1 MRNERRHGNQRE
13 PARVSGESGT
23 TQAGEVRARWAWVEP
38 CVWTDRMLT
47 TLETRVKGGMWSSDG
62 PTRILPNAG
71 CSPVTQSVGKKSVR
85 GNGEPSTGEPYAG
98 NPPVR
103 FGGRG
108 DVIPV
113 VPTPIPIAS
122 PRWNRKCAKRGRA
135 TASPPR
141 RRRWR
146 RLMEGP
152 FLAGPAYPP
161 RRRRGRRLRLMEGPS
176 LAGPPCGAANCCRA
190 AIVLDEAGF
199 YWCQQLPRMA
209 IIGINY

>member
-113 VPTPIPIAS
+113 VPTPIPL
-122 PRWNRKCAKRGRA
+122 RA
-135 TASPPR
+135 FPNPLR
-141 RRRWR
+141 Q
-146 RLMEGP
+146 RLSV
-152 FLAGPAYPP
+152 FQLSVFQLFSSAGTPLPYPLT
-161 RRRRGRRLRLMEGPS
+161 R
-176 LAGPPCGAANCCRA
+176 
-190 AIVLDEAGF
+190 
-199 YWCQQLPRMA
+199 
-209 IIGINY
+209 